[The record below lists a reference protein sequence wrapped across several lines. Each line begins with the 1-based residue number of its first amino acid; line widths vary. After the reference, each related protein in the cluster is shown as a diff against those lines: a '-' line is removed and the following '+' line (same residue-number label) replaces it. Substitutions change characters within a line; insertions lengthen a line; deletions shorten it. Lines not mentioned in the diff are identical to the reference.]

1 MKIFLFTLLLF
12 SMLEVKT
19 YKAEFYQIALEN
31 QQYSKMYKSDAI
43 IEERS
48 DFYILKT
55 QGQSYYYVIASI
67 DVKEGYST
75 YNLIDYK
82 TKEPIEVVYHYE
94 NAAYITF
101 KYNTG
106 VNVRYI
112 LK

>member
-1 MKIFLFTLLLF
+1 MKLFLFTLLLF

-31 QQYSKMYKSDAI
+31 QPYSKMHKSDAV

-55 QGQSYYYVIASI
+55 QRQSYYYVIASV

-75 YNLIDYK
+75 YDLIDYK
-82 TKEPIEVVYHYE
+82 TKEHVEVIHHYE
-94 NAAYITF
+94 NLPYITF